1 MLCLVAQNS
10 SLLSGLTVEYCD
22 VCIDPQGILH
32 RPDISRSTVNCSG
45 GRHLGGGS
53 ENQGFSFHS
62 GYIGQYLIILTVL
75 SADWRPTCQQRF
87 LTTYTQADTTILL
100 LWARQHST
108 SLPQIKWDWTD
119 GQGIMH
125 KLPAKGGSLITLE
138 TISHEMQVLD
148 VKVCE
153 SMYDRVV
160 SVTTCVESCEVFA
173 TYFLHMLLASNC
185 DYWLHSW
192 KFLR

>member
-75 SADWRPTCQQRF
+75 SADWRPTCQRPF
-87 LTTYTQADTTILL
+87 LTTYTQADTTSLL

-108 SLPQIKWDWTD
+108 SLPQVKWDWTD

-148 VKVCE
+148 VKVCRPC
-153 SMYDRVV
+153 SV
-160 SVTTCVESCEVFA
+160 SDNLCWILRSLCHVFPSHA
-173 TYFLHMLLASNC
+173 LGFKLWLLTA
-185 DYWLHSW
+185 LL
-192 KFLR
+192 KVFKIA